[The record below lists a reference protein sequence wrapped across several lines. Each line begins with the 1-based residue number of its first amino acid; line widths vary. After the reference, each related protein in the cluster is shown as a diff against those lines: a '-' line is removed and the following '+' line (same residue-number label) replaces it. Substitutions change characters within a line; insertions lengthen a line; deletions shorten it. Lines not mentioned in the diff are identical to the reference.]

1 MGAEKLAKII
11 LVLLLLATIVAYL
24 LARDAATTCRQCG
37 MANPILRPR
46 LEIKEPF
53 QNPVR
58 DGPAAT
64 DASYLLL
71 TDILPAAEAGAAAN
85 SPTSQRCWE
94 EDFQKRL
101 EKTGNFKQMT
111 NNYKRGTPDSCSAPL
126 HDLTTTFYEVEPLDG
141 A

>member
-1 MGAEKLAKII
+1 MGIEQTAKLT
-11 LVLLLLATIVAYL
+11 LVLLLLATIATYL
-24 LARDAATTCRQCG
+24 LTKGPTTCRQCG
-37 MANPILRPR
+37 MTNPILRPR

-58 DGPAAT
+58 DGPASS

-71 TDILPAAEAGAAAN
+71 TDVLPKATNARL

-101 EKTGNFKQMT
+101 EKSSFKQMT
-111 NNYKRGTPDSCSAPL
+111 NNYKRAVPDSCSAPL
-126 HDLTTTFYEVEPLDG
+126 HDLTTTFYEVEPL
-141 A
+141 AA